1 MGWFDF
7 LTKKGP
13 SSDAIAKQVQKAK
26 EPYAQPDYRRV
37 AMDQLLKWDTDESL
51 RGILDRFCVVVQSPH
66 WDEEEK
72 HWLVEEMVTR
82 GDKVMPILQRFIL
95 ERNEVNYALLAIKR
109 IAKDQKIYRDLLIL
123 ALNHRPPSDHRSV
136 QGKQEIIAAMMEL
149 NDPSLE
155 PLILPHLEDH
165 SDDVQCLAIS
175 ALAQSH
181 SSEVKARLIDIIK
194 NEDHSARVMR
204 TAASVIA
211 AQKFELPEGF
221 QIAPI
226 LTEDYKVENG
236 LLLHI

>member
-1 MGWFDF
+1 VSLFRFENGHVDF
-7 LTKKGP
+7 KMRYVKTERW
-13 SSDAIAKQVQKAK
+13 KA
-26 EPYAQPDYRRV
+26 ERAARRSLYGLYRNPF
-37 AMDQLLKWDTDESL
+37 TD
-51 RGILDRFCVVVQSPH
+51 D
-66 WDEEEK
+66 
-72 HWLVEEMVTR
+72 
-82 GDKVMPILQRFIL
+82 
-95 ERNEVNYALLAIKR
+95 
-109 IAKDQKIYRDLLIL
+109 
-123 ALNHRPPSDHRSV
+123 RSV